1 MSQVLKCR
9 ERYPTGAAASI
20 PAQAV
25 VAAVD
30 GLTVYSAQA
39 VVNPVVAITVGAA
52 GVEDELCVNQ
62 SVIIVV
68 AEHDVFPGE
77 IEQRHVSQVD
87 HVVGIAV
94 NLIAVDVQI
103 VKRSVKERSEGDA
116 QNPVDDGG
124 TCIGVPAYGDYR
136 TIPYDGSGTI
146 VANGRGQG
154 TTPTPVVVGIVPVEV
169 VAVVVVTVI
178 KVVVVIVTVVAVVA
192 PVAIRT
198 VAVGTIAAA
207 VAVLAVAV
215 MSGVDVTGL
224 AAVVAG
230 INVAVTALVAISA
243 LVAVSTLVVVTASAV
258 STSAI
263 AALVVRLG
271 RAGGRG
277 NSAAG
282 VRIGGTKS
290 AVVNFALGQV
300 AHLGGG
306 GDVGAT
312 VWNRRSRTG
321 AAVAAAA
328 AVVGG
333 ATIDAG
339 AAVTGAH
346 CAHTAATGACGV
358 AVHLRRR
365 GHAAA

>member
-39 VVNPVVAITVGAA
+39 VVNPVVAMTVGAA

-224 AAVVAG
+224 AAVAAV
-230 INVAVTALVAISA
+230 INVSVTALVS
-243 LVAVSTLVVVTASAV
+243 VSTLVVVTASAV

-346 CAHTAATGACGV
+346 CAHTAATGARGA